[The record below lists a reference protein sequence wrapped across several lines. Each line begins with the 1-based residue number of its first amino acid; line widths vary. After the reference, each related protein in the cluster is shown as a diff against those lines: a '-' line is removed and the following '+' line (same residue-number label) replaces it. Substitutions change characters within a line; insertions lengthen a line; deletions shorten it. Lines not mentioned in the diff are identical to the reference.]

1 VASGLRF
8 LDIAVGSAYGAL
20 CLSLIVSMSPVASR
34 EAAVV
39 AVSQAR
45 LDTATS
51 DYIQRVGLPFLASS
65 PFSSICDSS
74 AAASNGTLVI
84 DVLAGGAACIPLPT
98 SPVASSSLTLNL
110 PGRVLVIEAW
120 IARQ

>member
-1 VASGLRF
+1 LRF

-45 LDTATS
+45 LDAATT
-51 DYIQRVGLPFLASS
+51 DYIGRMGLPFLASS
-65 PFSSICDSS
+65 PFSAICDSA
-74 AAASNGTLVI
+74 AAASNLTLVI
-84 DVLAGGAACIPLPT
+84 DVLAEGAACRAPPDSPL
-98 SPVASSSLTLNL
+98 ASSSLTVNL